1 MVIILDLLLACL
13 LLLLLL
19 LLIDGIV
26 VVFHIVRSCCCLNN
40 AEGGVNNGVGE
51 EPVRNAWMTT
61 LSQHD
66 VDAPRKR
73 KMQTAAVDVEVDIFC
88 K

>member
-1 MVIILDLLLACL
+1 MVIILALLLACL
-13 LLLLLL
+13 LILL
-19 LLIDGIV
+19 LLIDDIV
-26 VVFHIVRSCCCLNN
+26 VVFHILRSCCCLNN
-40 AEGGVNNGVGE
+40 AEGGANNGVGE
-51 EPVRNAWMTT
+51 EPVRNAWMTLT